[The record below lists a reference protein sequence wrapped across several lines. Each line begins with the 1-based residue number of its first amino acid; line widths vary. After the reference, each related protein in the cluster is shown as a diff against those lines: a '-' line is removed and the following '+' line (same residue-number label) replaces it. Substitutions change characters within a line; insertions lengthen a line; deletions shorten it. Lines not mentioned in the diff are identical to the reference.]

1 MSRDTKRISESA
13 LQTLVDAGAIL
24 NAFIIEDGDGRFH
37 ILCRSVKGVDHL
49 IQMKRG
55 GDRRFKTI
63 DAAAKLLRSMGINRI
78 SLHLSE
84 YSPNTVP
91 LLD

>member
-1 MSRDTKRISESA
+1 MSRETKRIPEAA
-13 LQTLVDAGAIL
+13 LQALVDAGAIL
-24 NAFIIEDGDGRFH
+24 NAFIVEDGDGQFH
-37 ILCRSVKGVDHL
+37 ILCRSVKGIDHL

-78 SLHLSE
+78 TLHLSE
-84 YSPNTVP
+84 YAPGNQP
-91 LLD
+91 LLG